1 MKKITLQ
8 EAEEFAANAN
18 INGVAAF
25 LRQPEAKEYEFMTIH
40 MLKESLM
47 QAYIKEID
55 GAMDIHIFSNIQRIG
70 AMEAGKFC

>member
-1 MKKITLQ
+1 MKTITLQ
-8 EAEEFAANAN
+8 QAQEYAENAN

-25 LRQPEAKEYEFMTIH
+25 LRQPEAKEYEFMTIL

-55 GAMDIHIFSNIQRIG
+55 GAMDIHIFSNIARIV
-70 AMEAGKFC
+70 AMEDGKF